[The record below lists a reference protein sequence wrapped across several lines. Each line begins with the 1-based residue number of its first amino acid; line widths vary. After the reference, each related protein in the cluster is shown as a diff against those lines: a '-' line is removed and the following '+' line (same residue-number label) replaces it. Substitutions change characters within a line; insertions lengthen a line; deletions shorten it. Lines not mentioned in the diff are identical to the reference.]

1 MLIRLLLGNQ
11 IRMWMNQN
19 NQCILDDQD
28 VVTAWLREKEVKRAV
43 FEDVEPIN
51 IYNDWCFAQDIDATI
66 QTMEEYTG
74 DDYVE
79 HCVSNWNLPDEY
91 RTFSVHQYCLDK
103 CDTSEKQQ
111 RIALELGE
119 FEKRGMIPV
128 LVFLKY
134 LVDTCKENNIVL
146 GVGRGSSVASYCLY
160 LLGVHKIDSLK
171 YKLDIKEFLK

>member
-1 MLIRLLLGNQ
+1 MMR
-11 IRMWMNQN
+11 MNQN
-19 NQCILDDQD
+19 NQCVLNEQD
-28 VVTAWLREKEVKRAV
+28 VVTAWLKDRDITMAV
-43 FEDVEPIN
+43 FDEPEPIQQ
-51 IYNDWCFAQDIDATI
+51 YNDWCFAQDIDATI

-103 CDTSEKQQ
+103 CDTPEKQQ

-128 LVFLKY
+128 LIFLKY
-134 LVDTCKENNIVL
+134 LVDTCKENKFHYRKLNHIQRKLVFL
-146 GVGRGSSVASYCLY
+146 LQKKLCL
-160 LLGVHKIDSLK
+160 LLLSL
-171 YKLDIKEFLK
+171 LQTLLL